1 METLL
6 IIFIIVTSVAV
17 VIQMAIL
24 AALYAT
30 VKKSSARMES
40 LANEVQSRAIPTLD
54 AAQAMITEYRPKLD
68 SIISNVE
75 ETSAVVKTEVAR
87 LDASVTEVVD
97 RARMQVMRADALISR
112 TMDRVEQATEIVQHA
127 VVSPIR
133 QASGVLQ
140 GVTTTIG
147 VLLGKG
153 RPRRRGPVG
162 VTNDDEMFI

>member
-1 METLL
+1 MQTLL

-30 VKKSSARMES
+30 VKKSSARVES
-40 LANEVQSRAIPTLD
+40 LANEVQARAIPTLD

-68 SIISNVE
+68 SIISNVA
-75 ETSAVVKTEVAR
+75 ETSALVKDEVAR
-87 LDASVTEVVD
+87 LDTSVTEVVD
-97 RARMQVMRADALISR
+97 RARMQVMRADALLSR
-112 TMDRVEQATEIVQHA
+112 TLDRVEYATEVVQHT

-140 GVTTTIG
+140 GVTATIG
-147 VLLGKG
+147 VLFGKG
-153 RPRRRGPVG
+153 RSRRRGAMG
-162 VTNDDEMFI
+162 SNDDEMFI